1 MRYLIIFQLVQFI
14 PCQEYY
20 LFRDCFQFG
29 LECVVCNVLMM
40 PFFEAPTQEPFEK
53 PHLFANSAVSHVL
66 FITQEINILVQ
77 PELVEVFKGYILL
90 ELFDVISYRC
100 KFLIGGCRP
109 IILVAT
115 LFYKLIE
122 HFPKTNLRFFL
133 LFSIAVFHPQIERI
147 L

>member
-1 MRYLIIFQLVQFI
+1 MI
-14 PCQEYY
+14 
-20 LFRDCFQFG
+20 
-29 LECVVCNVLMM
+29 

-53 PHLFANSAVSHVL
+53 PNLFTDGAVSQFL

-77 PELVEVFKGYILL
+77 PELVEVFKGYIFL
-90 ELFDVISYRC
+90 ELFEVISHRC
-100 KFLIGGCRP
+100 KFLVCGYRP

-122 HFPKTNLRFFL
+122 HFPKTYLRFFL
-133 LFSIAVFHPQIERI
+133 LFFTAVFHPQIERI